1 MKASVIICS
10 RNRIHSLLDTLDSLL
25 AMDLPA
31 GTDWELIVVDNAS
44 TDNTADMVRAWGSRT
59 HAPVV
64 VLEEPRPGK
73 AYALNLGLSV
83 AKGQLLLFT
92 DDDAVID
99 RMWFRAI
106 EAAFTASGADCVGG
120 RVVPL
125 WLGPRPAWLNDSWLN
140 VLAMLDLGPEPRDL
154 ATELLYGVNYAFRRE
169 VFAQLGTFNT
179 KLCARGAGTEDT
191 ELIDRLRDAGGRLH
205 YDPRIVVEHKVFPER
220 TTRAYFRRWYRLNGY
235 DRAEVRS
242 PDCRSVL
249 GLERYMLRN
258 FARAAGRLVAAT
270 VHLDREEMFREELLC
285 RLYLGYARVRLAQ
298 YCTGRIPAPRAAS
311 KVTGPGG
318 TGEGRPT

>member
-1 MKASVIICS
+1 MQASVIICS
-10 RNRIHSLLDTLDSLL
+10 RNRIHSLLETLDSLL

-31 GTDWELIVVDNAS
+31 GTDWELVVVDNAS
-44 TDNTADMVRAWGSRT
+44 TDNTADMVRAWGKRT

-64 VLEEPRPGK
+64 LLEERRPGK
-73 AYALNLGLSV
+73 VYALNLALSV

-92 DDDAVID
+92 DDDAVVD

-125 WLGPRPAWLNDSWLN
+125 WLSPRPAWLHDSLLN

-179 KLCARGAGTEDT
+179 KFCASSEDT
-191 ELIDRLRDAGGRLH
+191 ELIERLREAGGRVH

-220 TTRAYFRRWYRLNGY
+220 TTRAYFRRWYRVNGR
-235 DRAEVRS
+235 DRAAVMS
-242 PDCRSVL
+242 TVCRSVL
-249 GLERYMLRN
+249 GLEGYMLRN
-258 FARAAGRLVAAT
+258 FARAVGRLVAAT
-270 VHLDREEMFREELLC
+270 VRLNHEEMFREELFCL
-285 RLYLGYARVRLAQ
+285 LYLAYARERLAQ
-298 YCTGRIPAPRAAS
+298 YCAGRVPSPRTGS
-311 KVTGPGG
+311 KITTLRG
-318 TGEGRPT
+318 TGEGRPA